1 MEEIFIPV
9 VMLKH
14 GNCEGEIFFA
24 GSKAMLMESLE
35 ANEFIEFFVK
45 DEQGNR
51 VSEVLVRSDDIDV
64 IEIEAQDEVAE
75 EIRNV
80 KEDKAKVVDIT
91 GVLEKLSKAELP
103 PIIPSRIHDPE
114 PLMKSIDTKPW
125 SHAKIEPTGEALMAM
140 LAEAYPKA
148 DGKAEKLFKELIY
161 LAMDAAEAI
170 KYFLDAYDDARHG
183 DKIIARCVSTAIKGW
198 AEALAFDDL
207 VIMNTLKD
215 SKRRDFV
222 LDDIFTTA
230 LDGIEAGV
238 NIKH

>member
-1 MEEIFIPV
+1 LEEIFVPV

-24 GSKAMLMESLE
+24 GSRAMLMDSLE
-35 ANEFIEFFVK
+35 ANEFTEFFVK

-51 VSEVLVRSDDIDV
+51 VSDVLIRSDDIDV
-64 IEIEAQDEVAE
+64 LEIEVQDEIAE
-75 EIRNV
+75 EIRNIR
-80 KEDKAKVVDIT
+80 EAKAKVVDIT
-91 GVLEKLSKAELP
+91 GVLEKVGRSEVP
-103 PIIPSRIHDPE
+103 PLKESRVHDPI
-114 PLMKSIDTKPW
+114 PLMNEIDPKTW
-125 SHAKIEPTGEALMAM
+125 SHAKLEPIGRALMAM

-170 KYFLDAYDDARHG
+170 KFFLDAYDSARHG
-183 DKIIARCVSTAIKGW
+183 DKIIARCVSAAIKGW

-207 VIMNTLKD
+207 VILNTLKD
-215 SKRRDFV
+215 SERRDFV
-222 LDDIFTTA
+222 LDDVFTTA

-238 NIKH
+238 KIKH